1 MPKSDWT
8 GLDDSAMK
16 TYESPNQLRSSYA
29 SSAQKGY
36 NHRKGGLSAKFG
48 RGDDLALFQDNV
60 MEHLKDTGMDTISYM
75 PDPEDPDKM
84 ISVVLGHSRFT
95 LSSVRGHSRLQ
106 VPFYDDYDNMNNR
119 AAKQFLIASL
129 STELETLIKKKTQ
142 DDDTFPIVWM
152 LLLQSIQSTS
162 IEVYENP

>member
-1 MPKSDWT
+1 M
-8 GLDDSAMK
+8 
-16 TYESPNQLRSSYA
+16 
-29 SSAQKGY
+29 
-36 NHRKGGLSAKFG
+36 SAKFG

-106 VPFYDDYDNMNNR
+106 VPFYDNYDR
-119 AAKQFLIASL
+119 GLDTHQEVQFVPWCTFMITIMVML
-129 STELETLIKKKTQ
+129 TEK
-142 DDDTFPIVWM
+142 
-152 LLLQSIQSTS
+152 
-162 IEVYENP
+162 